1 MRGIGKA
8 YESSLDSLVVAKESP
23 AVPFYSSVTGNL
35 EMKAGALGAP
45 YWRKNLESPV
55 LFYSAV
61 TTYLK
66 RSAGDS
72 LFVEVGPQ

>member
-1 MRGIGKA
+1 MCGIGKA
-8 YESSLDSLVVAKESP
+8 YESSLDSLVAAGRS

-35 EMKAGALGAP
+35 EMEPGFLGAT

-61 TTYLK
+61 MSYLK
-66 RSAGDS
+66 SSRIDS